1 MLSKYQPEVTDDFR
15 ENDDRLVTPNIL
27 KSETVVKE
35 KDQPPPPQ
43 YEQPEMYTQ
52 TRFFD
57 PEVLSYKPL
66 KYPNITYN

>member
-35 KDQPPPPQ
+35 KD
-43 YEQPEMYTQ
+43 
-52 TRFFD
+52 
-57 PEVLSYKPL
+57 
-66 KYPNITYN
+66 